1 MFIENLSTTYSWRP
15 VTVPLLFG
23 LPAGTIQP
31 PRQRIAVERPASRNL
46 RSVATGAGGSW
57 EQLLSL
63 NKDSVTTSMLQVLSA
78 ALELLSGRLRGMNGV
93 DGDRDRV
100 CNLSYADGNKQYTP
114 LPAAVRQAFAD
125 LEKDD
130 DDEEALNTL
139 CLLTYSE
146 DECAQSSSSSS
157 NQEYVSTSAAA
168 TAAYALLSSE
178 SITGAAD
185 QSAIGTMMETLCLLS
200 YDESV

>member
-1 MFIENLSTTYSWRP
+1 
-15 VTVPLLFG
+15 
-23 LPAGTIQP
+23 
-31 PRQRIAVERPASRNL
+31 
-46 RSVATGAGGSW
+46 
-57 EQLLSL
+57 
-63 NKDSVTTSMLQVLSA
+63 
-78 ALELLSGRLRGMNGV
+78 MNGV

-146 DECAQSSSSSS
+146 DECAQSSSSS